1 MTGPSVAVLCGGV
14 GAARFLDGL
23 LAVTA
28 PENVT
33 AVVNTG
39 DDLVLHGLHI
49 SPDLDTITYTLAG
62 QVDHDRGWG
71 LVDESWQAMATLAR
85 YDGED
90 WFNLGDRD
98 LGTHLYRTQ
107 RLRDGVPLSE
117 VTGEIV
123 RAWDLLLRVLPVT
136 DDPLRTKMTVAGE
149 VEIDFQEYFVHR
161 GHQPEVTAVRFEGAE
176 RTRPAPGVLGALRD
190 ADVVVVAPSNPIVSI
205 DPLLAVPGVRSAL
218 ADRREDVVAVS
229 PIVGGSALK
238 GPAAELLDALGH
250 ESSVVGIARLYA
262 DLAATLV
269 LDTTDA
275 DRADEVLE
283 AGMRPVATDTIM
295 TNPEVRAALAGT
307 VLRAAR

>member
-62 QVDHDRGWG
+62 QVDRDRGWG

-85 YDGED
+85 YGGED

-107 RLRDGVPLSE
+107 RLHDGAPLSE

-136 DDPLRTKMTVAGE
+136 DDPLRTKVTVAGE
-149 VEIDFQEYFVHR
+149 GEIDFQEYFVHR
-161 GHQPEVTAVRFEGAE
+161 RHQPAVTAVRFEGAK

-218 ADRREDVVAVS
+218 ADRRENVVAVS

-238 GPAAELLDALGH
+238 GPAAELLEALGH

-295 TNPEVRAALAGT
+295 TTPEVRAALAGT

>member
-62 QVDHDRGWG
+62 QVDRDRGWG

-85 YDGED
+85 YGGED

-107 RLRDGVPLSE
+107 RLHDGAPLSE

-136 DDPLRTKMTVAGE
+136 DDPLRTKVTVAGE
-149 VEIDFQEYFVHR
+149 GEIDFQEYFVHR
-161 GHQPEVTAVRFEGAE
+161 RHQPAVTAVRFEGAE

-218 ADRREDVVAVS
+218 ADRREGVVAVS

-238 GPAAELLDALGH
+238 GPAAELLEALGH

-275 DRADEVLE
+275 DRVDEVLE

-295 TNPEVRAALAGT
+295 TTPEVRAALAGT